1 MTRRLAAPAVV
12 VAAALLAVVLL
23 ALAAPGAR
31 ATPLLDEGDAVELAQ
46 SLAEATEAQGICY
59 GWAVAVEDQTGGPS
73 GLDEGSNLGPDVPL
87 TAQSAGCERRVVLQ
101 GQVVYTCESCEG
113 EDASAADV
121 QGSFPQAPTLADVEE
136 LGFDAG
142 SLKNDDGDTVLVNMV
157 GALPLLTASAGA
169 AEPVP
174 LDTEGA
180 PQPGPEDVATGT
192 PSTPDW
198 LRDSA
203 GVLALCLAL
212 IVAGLLWLLKL
223 RRDGRADPTPR
234 RENPWTTSS

>member
-1 MTRRLAAPAVV
+1 VSRLLAVLAALLLLLLGLAAPA
-12 VAAALLAVVLL
+12 AQ
-23 ALAAPGAR
+23 
-31 ATPLLDEGDAVELAQ
+31 ATPLLDEGDAAELAQ
-46 SLAEATEAQGICY
+46 SLAEATAAQNICY
-59 GWAVAVEDQTGGPS
+59 GWSVAVEDQTGGPS

-87 TAQSAGCERRVVLQ
+87 DADSANCERRVVLQ
-101 GQVVYTCESCEG
+101 GQVVYTCESCEA

-121 QGSFPQAPTLADVEE
+121 QGSFPEAPTLADVEE

-142 SLKNDDGDTVLVNMV
+142 ALKNEDGDTVLVNMV

-174 LDTEGA
+174 VETEGA
-180 PQPGPEDVATGT
+180 PRPGPDDVATGT

-203 GVLALCLAL
+203 GALALCLAL

-223 RRDGRADPTPR
+223 RRDGRTARTPR
-234 RENPWTTSS
+234 PEGPWTTSS